1 MLAINGG
8 RASSRA
14 VNRSAALNNQ
24 ARATDSAAPAFHGSQ
39 IFGARGRA
47 PSLMHY

>member
-14 VNRSAALNNQ
+14 VNRSAALNNR
-24 ARATDSAAPAFHGSQ
+24 ARATDSLLSLFTGPKFS
-39 IFGARGRA
+39 AREDA
-47 PSLMHY
+47 PSH